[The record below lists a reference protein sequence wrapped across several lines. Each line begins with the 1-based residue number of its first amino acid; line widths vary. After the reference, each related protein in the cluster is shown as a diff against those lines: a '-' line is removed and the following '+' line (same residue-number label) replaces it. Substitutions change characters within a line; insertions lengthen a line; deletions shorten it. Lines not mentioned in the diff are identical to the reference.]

1 MLMNTIIWRVR
12 KKNIKAM
19 RDKKTKKVLNNVEIC
34 RRMYATLSTMKEKSE
49 PSEYYSIFGGS
60 PSTEQEVMSFL
71 KQIND
76 EKDDKT
82 AQQMVQNYILP
93 TTMKGV
99 K

>member
-1 MLMNTIIWRVR
+1 MII
-12 KKNIKAM
+12 KPM
-19 RDKKTKKVLNNVEIC
+19 RDKKTKKILTNVEIC
-34 RRMYATLSTMKEKSE
+34 RRMYSTLTEMKEKIE
-49 PSEYYSIFGGS
+49 PSEYYGIFGGS

-93 TTMKGV
+93 TIMKGV

>member
-1 MLMNTIIWRVR
+1 MII
-12 KKNIKAM
+12 KPM
-19 RDKKTKKVLNNVEIC
+19 RDKKSKKVLSNVEIC
-34 RRMYATLSTMKEKSE
+34 RRMYATLSAMKEKSE
-49 PSEYYSIFGGS
+49 PSEYYGIFGGS

-93 TTMKGV
+93 TIMKGV

>member
-1 MLMNTIIWRVR
+1 MII
-12 KKNIKAM
+12 KPM

-34 RRMYATLSTMKEKSE
+34 RRMFTTLSRMKKESE
-49 PSEYYSIFGGS
+49 PSEYYGIFGGS

-76 EKDDKT
+76 EKNDKT
-82 AQQMVQNYILP
+82 AQQMIQNYILP
-93 TTMKGV
+93 TVMKGV

>member
-1 MLMNTIIWRVR
+1 MII
-12 KKNIKAM
+12 KPM
-19 RDKKTKKVLNNVEIC
+19 RDKKTKKILTNVEIC
-34 RRMYATLSTMKEKSE
+34 RRMYSTLTEMKEKSE
-49 PSEYYSIFGGS
+49 PSEYYGIFGGS
-60 PSTEQEVMSFL
+60 STEQEVMSFL

-93 TTMKGV
+93 TIMKGV

>member
-1 MLMNTIIWRVR
+1 MI
-12 KKNIKAM
+12 IKAM

-34 RRMYATLSTMKEKSE
+34 RRMYTTLTRMKKESE
-49 PSEYYSIFGGS
+49 PSEYYGIFGGS

-82 AQQMVQNYILP
+82 AQQMIQNYILP
-93 TTMKGV
+93 TVMKGV

>member
-1 MLMNTIIWRVR
+1 MII
-12 KKNIKAM
+12 KPM
-19 RDKKTKKVLNNVEIC
+19 RDKKSKKVLNNVEIC
-34 RRMYATLSTMKEKSE
+34 GRMYTTLARMKKESE
-49 PSEYYSIFGGS
+49 PSEYYGIFGGS

-82 AQQMVQNYILP
+82 AQQMIQNYILP
-93 TTMKGV
+93 TVMKGV

>member
-1 MLMNTIIWRVR
+1 MI
-12 KKNIKAM
+12 IKAM

-34 RRMYATLSTMKEKSE
+34 RRMYTTLMRMKNESE
-49 PSEYYSIFGGS
+49 PSEYYGIFGGS

-82 AQQMVQNYILP
+82 AQQMIQNYILP
-93 TTMKGV
+93 TAMKGV

>member
-1 MLMNTIIWRVR
+1 MII
-12 KKNIKAM
+12 KPM
-19 RDKKTKKVLNNVEIC
+19 RDKKTKKILTNVEIC
-34 RRMYATLSTMKEKSE
+34 RRMYATLLRMKKESE
-49 PSEYYSIFGGS
+49 PSEYYGIFGGS

-93 TTMKGV
+93 TIMKGV

>member
-1 MLMNTIIWRVR
+1 MII
-12 KKNIKAM
+12 KPM
-19 RDKKTKKVLNNVEIC
+19 RDKKTKKILNNVEIC
-34 RRMYATLSTMKEKSE
+34 HRMYATLLRMEKESE
-49 PSEYYSIFGGS
+49 PSEYYGIFGGS

-82 AQQMVQNYILP
+82 ARQMIQNYILP

>member
-1 MLMNTIIWRVR
+1 MII
-12 KKNIKAM
+12 KPM
-19 RDKKTKKVLNNVEIC
+19 RDKKSKKVLTNVEIC
-34 RRMYATLSTMKEKSE
+34 RRMYATLTTMKEKSE
-49 PSEYYSIFGGS
+49 PSEYYGIFGGS

-93 TTMKGV
+93 TIMKGV

>member
-1 MLMNTIIWRVR
+1 MII
-12 KKNIKAM
+12 KPM
-19 RDKKTKKVLNNVEIC
+19 RDKKSKKVLSNVEIS

-76 EKDDKT
+76 EKDDKA
-82 AQQMVQNYILP
+82 AQQMIQNYILP
-93 TTMKGV
+93 TIMKGV

>member
-1 MLMNTIIWRVR
+1 MII
-12 KKNIKAM
+12 KPM
-19 RDKKTKKVLNNVEIC
+19 RDKKTKKILSNVEIC
-34 RRMYATLSTMKEKSE
+34 RRMYATLVRMKEESE
-49 PSEYYSIFGGS
+49 PSEYYGIFGGS

-76 EKDDKT
+76 EKDNKT

-93 TTMKGV
+93 TIMKGV

>member
-1 MLMNTIIWRVR
+1 MII
-12 KKNIKAM
+12 KPM
-19 RDKKTKKVLNNVEIC
+19 RDKKTKKPLNNVEIC
-34 RRMYATLSTMKEKSE
+34 RRMYATLIQMKEKSE
-49 PSEYYSIFGGS
+49 PSEYYGIFGGS

-93 TTMKGV
+93 TIMKGV

>member
-1 MLMNTIIWRVR
+1 MII
-12 KKNIKAM
+12 KPM
-19 RDKKTKKVLNNVEIC
+19 RDKKTKKPLNNVEIC
-34 RRMYATLSTMKEKSE
+34 RRMYATLAQMKEKSE
-49 PSEYYSIFGGS
+49 PSEYYGIFGGS

-93 TTMKGV
+93 TIMKGV

>member
-1 MLMNTIIWRVR
+1 MII
-12 KKNIKAM
+12 KPM

-34 RRMYATLSTMKEKSE
+34 RRTYATLLRMKKESE
-49 PSEYYSIFGGS
+49 PSEYYGIFGGS

-82 AQQMVQNYILP
+82 AQQMIQNYILP
-93 TTMKGV
+93 TIMKGV

>member
-1 MLMNTIIWRVR
+1 MI
-12 KKNIKAM
+12 IKAM

-34 RRMYATLSTMKEKSE
+34 RRMYTTLARMKNESE
-49 PSEYYSIFGGS
+49 PSEYYGIFGGS

-82 AQQMVQNYILP
+82 AQQMIQNYILP
-93 TTMKGV
+93 TVMKGV